1 MWQKF
6 LKRNLKI
13 SKESMEAICLDGDIL
28 YSLNETEIDELTE
41 LKEEK
46 KEILK
51 KFLKTELT
59 GEERDNVPKSEITI
73 NNKSSNEEML
83 NF

>member
-1 MWQKF
+1 MWQNF

-51 KFLKTELT
+51 
-59 GEERDNVPKSEITI
+59 
-73 NNKSSNEEML
+73 

>member
-1 MWQKF
+1 
-6 LKRNLKI
+6 
-13 SKESMEAICLDGDIL
+13 MEAICLDGDIL

-59 GEERDNVPKSEITI
+59 GEERDNVPKNEITI